1 MLTARASEANI
12 KRISGLGCRIEQEDE
27 LFAALDKLLT
37 DPAGYGLF
45 IMDADAF
52 GGLASGHRA
61 FRLLGDVATR
71 VPMIIFSSE
80 CQEQVFPDSRES
92 PTVLRAPLSAVSL
105 RAGFEHALRA
115 KMSLYA

>member
-1 MLTARASEANI
+1 VLTERASEANI
-12 KRISGLGCRIEQEDE
+12 KRIAGLGCRIEQEDE

-45 IMDADAF
+45 IMDVDAF
-52 GGLASGHRA
+52 GGLAS
-61 FRLLGDVATR
+61 DVTTR